1 MLVHGTYYIITDIR
15 MSMPPLLP
23 HILHTKIV
31 TFVIFPATTEQ
42 HGERNFIRT
51 VISFRRLMLKRPFY
65 RAFATRSPPEFP
77 CRTFRTR
84 DPPMPRRV
92 SSAQASSA
100 ESCWLHDVRTLA
112 TRDLSNETSRE
123 RFTCVVAYSFVWRDS
138 RTSVTLCTPH
148 RPNCM
153 LTSLQCRL
161 LSFC

>member
-92 SSAQASSA
+92 SSAQVDSTAS
-100 ESCWLHDVRTLA
+100 CRLHVDTTLA
-112 TRDLSNETSRE
+112 TRDCGNEALRKKVHL
-123 RFTCVVAYSFVWRDS
+123 R
-138 RTSVTLCTPH
+138 
-148 RPNCM
+148 
-153 LTSLQCRL
+153 CRL
-161 LSFC
+161 SVRPARLAHIGRPLHAPPS